1 MAKIDYTIKKDYEFE
16 AFKEGFN
23 KGMFT
28 AIAVFEIKPEEIKAK
43 IPFDILYS
51 RVYKL
56 YQIWQNTI
64 KDNKIER
71 EESILSKRVSMK
83 VDKFK
88 KALIHYIDSRR
99 L

>member
-1 MAKIDYTIKKDYEFE
+1 MDYEFE

-28 AIAVFEIKPEEIKAK
+28 IIAVFDIKTEEIKAK
-43 IPFDILYS
+43 LPLDTLYS
-51 RVYKL
+51 RVYEL

-71 EESILSKRVSMK
+71 EEAILSKRVSMK
-83 VDKFK
+83 VDKLK